1 MSDQPTSYTA
11 VGEFL
16 VETVSTARNYSEA
29 AAAFLSIGDLAGTAY
44 ALRCLLAHAQAAA
57 ETVND
62 LKNNGGSDG
71 S

>member
-1 MSDQPTSYTA
+1 MSDQSTSGTA
-11 VGEFL
+11 VDEFL
-16 VETVSTARNYSEA
+16 VGTVSAARDYSEA
-29 AAAFLSIGDLAGTAY
+29 AVAFLAIGDLAGTAY